1 MSTWSL
7 DFLLSFQHPRS
18 FPLPLHILNQGP
30 LSSIYPRSL
39 SSSVQ
44 QFLSSCCLLWGYIS
58 LSLSLCRSMCAF
70 LHVSVW
76 RTRMTQWC
84 WNERSR
90 AWAFLSKRT
99 IKPYAVHNELTLIQL
114 RCTSCPS
121 VFSLFQFPSF
131 LPKFFLFQTCT
142 RHTRSLRIQK
152 MPPYME
158 RSTTSFGFLCIW
170 RNQLKHQP

>member
-7 DFLLSFQHPRS
+7 DFLLSIQHPGS

-44 QFLSSCCLLWGYIS
+44 QFLSSCCLLWGYIF

-121 VFSLFQFPSF
+121 VFSLFQFPSVLWNSF
-131 LPKFFLFQTCT
+131 SFRHAQDIHAHCAT
-142 RHTRSLRIQK
+142 RRCHPTWKDHLRVDDHKCWLSL
-152 MPPYME
+152 YM
-158 RSTTSFGFLCIW
+158 T
-170 RNQLKHQP
+170 